1 MYSNDGSTQGAI
13 SSKLEQE
20 KIKRLFFSPKP
31 APAPEKKPEIAA
43 APTRDRGHDIDS
55 GMEM

>member
-13 SSKLEQE
+13 SSKPEQE
-20 KIKRLFFSPKP
+20 KIKRLLSSPKP
-31 APAPEKKPEIAA
+31 APEQEPAPETAA
-43 APTRDRGHDIDS
+43 APTRDRGRGGG